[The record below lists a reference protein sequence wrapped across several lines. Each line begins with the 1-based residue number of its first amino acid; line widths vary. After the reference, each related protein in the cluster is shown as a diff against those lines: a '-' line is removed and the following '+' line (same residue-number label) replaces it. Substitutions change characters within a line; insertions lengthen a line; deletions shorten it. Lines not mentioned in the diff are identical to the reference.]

1 MDIMTE
7 HLTLLIQ
14 TNTNLEYAILAGVTP
29 TAKVG
34 WYSGLN
40 NIEVPCFTLAMW

>member
-14 TNTNLEYAILAGVTP
+14 TNPDLKFAILAGVTP

-34 WYSGLN
+34 YSGLN
-40 NIEVPCFTLAMW
+40 NIEVPRFTLAMW

>member
-1 MDIMTE
+1 MTE
-7 HLTLLIQ
+7 DLTLLVQ
-14 TNTNLEYAILAGVTP
+14 TNPYLEYAILAGVTP

-40 NIEVPCFTLAMW
+40 NIEVRRFTLAMW